1 MAIEE
6 NQTLTWIFYTRQ
18 KNQHKKE
25 KNYELGFF
33 VKIFFKIRLGVSR
46 NPNKI

>member
-25 KNYELGFF
+25 KNYELGFLLKF
-33 VKIFFKIRLGVSR
+33 LKK
-46 NPNKI
+46 